1 MQFYIARLYCSSEE
15 LCFFFIILGFRA
27 AIIIMKIKVE
37 EVEGQMDSN
46 SLMVSGS

>member
-1 MQFYIARLYCSSEE
+1 MQFYIARPYCSSE
-15 LCFFFIILGFRA
+15 FFFIILGFRAA